1 LIISSRISSS
11 ARFLLCGSIVSAK
24 YRYFQLI
31 QLWNNTGGNSI
42 SNDKKSITKI

>member
-24 YRYFQLI
+24 YRLFQLI
-31 QLWNNTGGNSI
+31 QLWNNTDG
-42 SNDKKSITKI
+42 D